1 MLNFSL
7 MKRFIPIISMN
18 FIFPLFLIFI
28 SNHTFY
34 GQKIKNDSYE
44 DLRVKYEAF
53 GKNDNKAMSYVQ
65 TFIQKAKHENQF
77 SKLVLGYQDAIYFE
91 PNKYLKLKY
100 ADSAITAA
108 YKTQDHDLITSA
120 YLGKGI
126 IYYSNFRQY
135 MPALNEYLKA
145 FSYVKDS
152 NNEYLHFKVVY
163 HLGVVKSYL
172 GYYREAINHFNDCI
186 HYFETKAKSRLHPN
200 EIYNH
205 KKGYLNSLHQAN
217 VCYRNLLNH
226 KKSDSLIEAGLKNSA
241 HDNDF
246 ILEHNYFL
254 KSKGVSLYFKKQY
267 PEALLYLNNSLGAF
281 KKVDDFSWVSVNY
294 FFQGKSLVSMNQ
306 MPRAIEKFEKV
317 DSIFNQHQ
325 FILPELRNNYEVLI
339 DYYKKRRNTER
350 QLYYMKQLL
359 KADSIISK
367 DFSYLSPKIHKE
379 YDTKSLVEEKKKL
392 EKGLLKRTIWVIALV
407 SVSLLIGILYVI
419 RYRRDRIVQS
429 KYKLLEKKYKE
440 ALSNLDSI
448 SNVGN
453 KFTSEKISGVNEN
466 QRKLGINKEIEIE
479 IIKKLDIFEKN
490 IGYIKKGLTLKTLAT
505 QFETNTY
512 YLSWVIN
519 ENKKVNF
526 NKYLSDLRINYITR
540 QLFTHKK
547 YLNYTIEALAEECG
561 IASRQNFSDLFYEI
575 NGIRPTD
582 FIKQRKQEMKN
593 T

>member
-1 MLNFSL
+1 
-7 MKRFIPIISMN
+7 MKKLIPFKLMN
-18 FIFPLFLIFI
+18 FIIYFLLIYV
-28 SNHTFY
+28 SNHSFY
-34 GQKIKNDSYE
+34 GQKNKNDSYE
-44 DLRVKYEAF
+44 SLRMHYDEF
-53 GKNDNKAMSYVQ
+53 QKNDNKALPYVHKL
-65 TFIQKAKHENQF
+65 IQKAKKENCF
-77 SKLVLGYQDAIYFE
+77 PKLVLGYQDAIYFE
-91 PNKYLKLKY
+91 PNKFLKLKY
-100 ADSAITAA
+100 ADSAIVAA
-108 YKTQDHDLITSA
+108 YKSQNNDLITSA

-152 NNEYLHFKVVY
+152 DNEYLHYKVVY

-172 GYYREAINHFNDCI
+172 GYYQEAIIHFNDCI
-186 HYFETKAKSRLHPN
+186 HYFEGKAKSKLHPN

-205 KKGYLNSLHQAN
+205 KKGYLNSIHQAN

-226 KKSDSLIEAGLKNSA
+226 KKSDSLIEIGLKNSIS
-241 HDNDF
+241 DKDF
-246 ILEHNYFL
+246 IMEYNYFL
-254 KSKGVSLYFKKQY
+254 KSKGVSLYFKHQY
-267 PEALLYLNNSLGAF
+267 TEALKYLNRSLGAL
-281 KKVDDFSWVSVNY
+281 KKADDFSWVSVNY
-294 FFQGKSLVSMNQ
+294 FFQGKSLVSMNK
-306 MPRAIEKFEKV
+306 MTNAIEKFEKV

-339 DYYKKRRNTER
+339 NYYKKHKDAEK

-379 YDTKSLVEEKKKL
+379 YDTKSLYEDKKKL
-392 EKGLLKRTIWVIALV
+392 EKGLQRRTILVIVLI
-407 SVSLLIGILYVI
+407 SVSSLIVILYII
-419 RYRRDRIVQS
+419 RYRRHRVVQAQ
-429 KYKLLEKKYKE
+429 YKSLEKKYKE
-440 ALSNLDSI
+440 ALSHLDNFSI
-448 SNVGN
+448 DKKEYHEERLFEEHES
-453 KFTSEKISGVNEN
+453 
-466 QRKLGINKEIEIE
+466 QRKLGINKEIETE
-479 IIKKLDIFEKN
+479 ILRKLEIFEKN
-490 IGYIKKGLTLKTLAT
+490 VGFIKKGLTLKVLAT

-526 NKYLSDLRINYITR
+526 NKYLSELRINYITN

-593 T
+593 V